1 MFYTTVHLNYVII
14 WTNSCDTLS
23 RQSIGADSTY
33 GINNCYAGA
42 NDHNPRANIHVI
54 KVIMMLLFYK
64 LIMDEQYPSHISISI
79 SIYIHTHTHTHT
91 YTYTHIQYTNSWT
104 GASKYRPI
112 HSDAYHNPI
121 SNIYPKPSLLNCR
134 QILYHWATRETPEL
148 VTMLPKVTIM
158 T

>member
-79 SIYIHTHTHTHT
+79 SIYIYTHTHIHTHIHIHT
-91 YTYTHIQYTNSWT
+91 YNIQTVGQEQVNIDQFIQMHITIQYPIYIQNPVSWIAGRFFT
-104 GASKYRPI
+104 TEPPG
-112 HSDAYHNPI
+112 
-121 SNIYPKPSLLNCR
+121 KPLS
-134 QILYHWATRETPEL
+134 
-148 VTMLPKVTIM
+148 
-158 T
+158 

>member
-79 SIYIHTHTHTHT
+79 SVSIYIYTHTHIHTHIHIHT
-91 YTYTHIQYTNSWT
+91 YNIQTVGQEQVNIDQFIQMHISIQYPIYIQNPVSWIAGRFFT
-104 GASKYRPI
+104 TEPPG
-112 HSDAYHNPI
+112 
-121 SNIYPKPSLLNCR
+121 KPLS
-134 QILYHWATRETPEL
+134 
-148 VTMLPKVTIM
+148 
-158 T
+158 

>member
-79 SIYIHTHTHTHT
+79 SIYIYTHTHIHTHIHIHT
-91 YTYTHIQYTNSWT
+91 YNIQTVGQEQVNIDQFIQMHISIQYPIYIQNPVSWIAGRFFT
-104 GASKYRPI
+104 TEPPG
-112 HSDAYHNPI
+112 
-121 SNIYPKPSLLNCR
+121 KPLS
-134 QILYHWATRETPEL
+134 
-148 VTMLPKVTIM
+148 
-158 T
+158 

>member
-79 SIYIHTHTHTHT
+79 YIYTHTHIHTHIHIHT
-91 YTYTHIQYTNSWT
+91 YNIQTVGQEQVNIDQFIQMHISIQYPIYIQNPVSWIAGRFFT
-104 GASKYRPI
+104 TEPPG
-112 HSDAYHNPI
+112 
-121 SNIYPKPSLLNCR
+121 KPLS
-134 QILYHWATRETPEL
+134 
-148 VTMLPKVTIM
+148 
-158 T
+158 

>member
-79 SIYIHTHTHTHT
+79 SVSIYIYTHTHIHTHIHIHT
-91 YTYTHIQYTNSWT
+91 YNIQTVGQEQVNIDQFIQMHITIQYPIYIQNPVSWIAGRFFT
-104 GASKYRPI
+104 TEPPG
-112 HSDAYHNPI
+112 
-121 SNIYPKPSLLNCR
+121 KPLS
-134 QILYHWATRETPEL
+134 
-148 VTMLPKVTIM
+148 
-158 T
+158 